1 MSKSRITLIVVGV
14 IVGIILLTIAGWAW
28 RYYTAPVRGQIE
40 QREEVQSGDYRL
52 YSYEHFYNLYAE
64 VLAYEDQIRNQR
76 EMLETVEGDEA
87 ARYRQNIN
95 ALKNQRASA
104 IREYNADARKETRGQ
119 FRDDDLPYQISIE
132 FE

>member
-1 MSKSRITLIVVGV
+1 MSRSKITLIVIGTVLGIAIL
-14 IVGIILLTIAGWAW
+14 IVGGWAY
-28 RYYTAPVRGQIE
+28 RYYTAPIRGQIE

-52 YSYEHFYNLYAE
+52 YSYEHFYNMYANIQ
-64 VLAYEDQIRNQR
+64 AYEDQIRNQQ

-104 IREYNADARKETRGQ
+104 IREYNSDARKEESRGQ
-119 FRDDDLPYQISIE
+119 FRSDDLPYQIDIE
-132 FE
+132 